1 MAKKILDAP
10 ELFVN
15 RELSWLEF
23 NDRVLQEGLS
33 KDVPLL
39 ERLKFLA
46 IVSSNLD
53 EFFMIRVGGLMQQ
66 RAVRL
71 RRRDFSGLT
80 CSQQLQRI
88 SRRAHQ
94 MVAQQSAGIRR
105 GLDKLKEHNLH
116 VLETADWTSEQRRFL
131 QKYFTQEI
139 QPVLT
144 PVAVQELEPC
154 PLLPGLQLYVGLVL
168 GSRQAKEP
176 SERIVVI
183 PVPSRFPRFIAIPTE
198 KGVYLARLEDVIAAN
213 AGMMFSNKE
222 LLGLAYFRITRD
234 ADVAIQDD
242 EANDLLRVVEK
253 AVLNRR
259 RRSAVRL
266 EISTKPDPR
275 LKKWLVHYLQL
286 RTAEV
291 YEIDGMIDA
300 TALMEIA
307 GRGGMEDIKNPDW
320 PPQQPQDLIGTDDL
334 WRSIRDHD
342 ILLFH
347 PYESFDP
354 LIQIMEQAAEDTHV
368 LAIKQTLYRTS
379 GDSPIIRALERAAQ
393 NGKQVTVLVELKA
406 RFDEARNVNWARRLE
421 DAGCLVIYGIAGYK
435 THSKALLIIR
445 REDTRLRRYVHL
457 ATGNYNDKTAR
468 LYSDIGL
475 MTCDGSI
482 ATDVSAF
489 FNLLTG
495 YSEVVGWS
503 ELSIAPTEMR
513 RRFLDLIEREI
524 QVSTPDQPGLIMAKV
539 NSLQDKE
546 ICRGLYRASQAG
558 VKIKLNV
565 RGICCLRPGLK
576 KISKR
581 IEVRSIVDRFLEHA
595 RIFYFQ
601 NSGHEEIYLSS
612 ADWMTRNLDQRLEIL
627 FPVKDAN
634 LRRRLVGIM
643 ETFFA
648 DNVKS
653 HLMLPDGTYERVE
666 RDGKPVRAQEKFYRD
681 AVEAAGAAQKTTVR
695 FQPLTRPAEELRQQP

>member
-1 MAKKILDAP
+1 M
-10 ELFVN
+10 
-15 RELSWLEF
+15 
-23 NDRVLQEGLS
+23 
-33 KDVPLL
+33 
-39 ERLKFLA
+39 
-46 IVSSNLD
+46 
-53 EFFMIRVGGLMQQ
+53 
-66 RAVRL
+66 
-71 RRRDFSGLT
+71 
-80 CSQQLQRI
+80 
-88 SRRAHQ
+88 
-94 MVAQQSAGIRR
+94 
-105 GLDKLKEHNLH
+105 
-116 VLETADWTSEQRRFL
+116 
-131 QKYFTQEI
+131 
-139 QPVLT
+139 
-144 PVAVQELEPC
+144 
-154 PLLPGLQLYVGLVL
+154 
-168 GSRQAKEP
+168 
-176 SERIVVI
+176 
-183 PVPSRFPRFIAIPTE
+183 
-198 KGVYLARLEDVIAAN
+198 
-213 AGMMFSNKE
+213 
-222 LLGLAYFRITRD
+222 
-234 ADVAIQDD
+234 
-242 EANDLLRVVEK
+242 EK

-259 RRSAVRL
+259 GRSAVRL

-275 LKKWLVHYLQL
+275 LKKWLIHYLQL

-307 GRGGMEDIKNPDW
+307 GRGGMENIKNPDW

-347 PYESFDP
+347 PYESFEP
-354 LIQIMEQAAEDTHV
+354 LIQIMEQAAEDIHV

-379 GDSPIIRALERAAQ
+379 GDSPIIRALEQAAQ

-475 MTCDGSI
+475 MTCDGNI

-546 ICRGLYRASQAG
+546 ICRALYRASQAG

-601 NSGHEEIYLSS
+601 NGGHEEIYLSS

-627 FPVKDAN
+627 FPVKDAT

-681 AVEAAGAAQKTTVR
+681 AVEAAGTAQKTAVR
-695 FQPLTRPAEELRQQP
+695 FQPLTRPAEESNL